1 MASKTPAAAVSA
13 FHEILSWSADR
24 PDWQRDALRRI
35 VVNGTVDGADLKEL
49 ERICRAKHNVDTS
62 TAPPIQADPLA
73 PSHLPP
79 GPGFETSVTLVSIGN
94 LRHVNRIP
102 SDQTLTFGQAP
113 GLTVVYGDNGSGK
126 SGYARVIK
134 KACRSRGAPPTIRPN
149 AFAPSSAGPATAEIV
164 CGLAGTNH
172 PISWQ
177 DGVPSDVRLAN
188 VFVFD
193 AVTAEHYLEEDGPT
207 AFTPRGLDILPKLSK
222 CCDTISGSLQQEI
235 DRIKADIDS
244 SARNWKYNLATVV
257 GKLVSSLSAKTK
269 PADVDR
275 FSQLTESEAQRLRE
289 LTEALQADSKRK
301 VMETRASATR
311 LRAFA
316 SKAAAAAKTLADDEA
331 STLQILMAKAKASAD
346 AAVLV
351 ATGRFD
357 ASFLPG
363 TGGNLWREL
372 WEAARA
378 YSTTAAYDG
387 REFPVTTDGAKCV
400 LCQQD
405 LDEDAVNRLAAF
417 DSFCK
422 DRSQQLAEQAA
433 ERLEEAVER
442 INTIQALS
450 PEFTR
455 IDADLA
461 AVAVGQRAK
470 LDEFVKAAD
479 ERLARIKDNFAK
491 GLWTDLGI
499 LPMSPDA
506 VITQLAAS
514 LEERAKME
522 ESADDPATRE
532 KLTSERDDLAA
543 REWLAGVKADVVEQ
557 IGRYTRIA
565 AIELCKKDTDTRKI
579 TDKNTDLGMLLVTK
593 AYQTRFEAEVNK
605 LGLCS
610 IAVKMEDAEGKK
622 GERRFGLRLEKAQNH
637 KVKDI
642 ASEGEQRCL
651 ALAAFLAELSLA
663 SHQSAL
669 VFDDP
674 VSSLDHW
681 FRKKLARRL
690 AEECQLR
697 QVIVLTHDVVFLN
710 DLRTQAEDLKV
721 APEFRH
727 LEWNGEIPG
736 QCQDGLPWDYKS
748 PEDRLDKL
756 EKQQCVLAKKWG
768 PQPNEEDV
776 REMREAYSWLRA
788 TLERIVERVVFA
800 DVVFRFR
807 SYIDMKKLKEVVGFP
822 DSECR
827 EILRLDKR
835 CCDVTEAHDPA
846 SGRQSP
852 VPSPAELKQDIAD
865 TSAVLAA
872 IRLRRKSM
880 P

>member
-1 MASKTPAAAVSA
+1 
-13 FHEILSWSADR
+13 
-24 PDWQRDALRRI
+24 
-35 VVNGTVDGADLKEL
+35 
-49 ERICRAKHNVDTS
+49 
-62 TAPPIQADPLA
+62 
-73 PSHLPP
+73 
-79 GPGFETSVTLVSIGN
+79 VTLVSVGN

-113 GLTVVYGDNGSGK
+113 GLTVVYGDNGAGK

-134 KACRSRGAPPTIRPN
+134 KACRSRGAPPTIRPD
-149 AFAPSSAGPATAEIV
+149 AFAPSPAGPATAEIV

-177 DGVPSDVRLAN
+177 DGVSSDIRLAN

-235 DRIKADIDS
+235 ERIKTDIAS
-244 SARNWKYNLATVV
+244 SAGNWKYNLATAV

-269 PADVDR
+269 PADVDQL
-275 FSQLTESEAQRLRE
+275 SQLTEGEAQRLRE
-289 LTEALQADSKRK
+289 LNDALQADSKK
-301 VMETRASATR
+301 KAMETRASATR

-316 SKAAAAAKTLADDEA
+316 SKASAAAKTLSDDEA
-331 STLQILMAKAKASAD
+331 GTLQILMAEAKASAD

-351 ATGRFD
+351 ASGRFD

-363 TGGNLWREL
+363 TGGNVWREL

-378 YSTTAAYDG
+378 YSTTVAYDG
-387 REFPVTTDGAKCV
+387 REFPVTTDGARCV

-442 INTIQALS
+442 INTIEALF

-470 LDEFVKAAD
+470 LDEFVNAAD

-499 LPMSPDA
+499 LPMSPGEM
-506 VITQLAAS
+506 ITQLAAG

-522 ESADDPATRE
+522 GSADDPATRE

-557 IGRYTRIA
+557 IGRYTRIE

-579 TDKNTDLGMLLVTK
+579 TDKNTDLTGLLVTE
-593 AYQTRFEAEVNK
+593 AYCRRFEDEVKK
-605 LGLCS
+605 LGLCTIS
-610 IAVKMEDAEGKK
+610 VKMEDAEGKK
-622 GERRFGLRLEKAQNH
+622 GERMFGLRLEKAQIH

-651 ALAAFLAELSLA
+651 ALAAFLAELPLA
-663 SHQSAL
+663 SHHSAL

-681 FRKKLARRL
+681 FRGKIARRL

-710 DLRTQAEDLKV
+710 DLSTQAKDLRV
-721 APEFRH
+721 ASEFRH
-727 LEWNGEIPG
+727 LEWSGEIPG
-736 QCQDGLPWDYKS
+736 QCQDGLPWDCKS
-748 PEDRLDKL
+748 PEDRMDKL
-756 EKQQCVLAKKWG
+756 EKQQRVLAKKWG

-788 TLERIVERVVFA
+788 TLERIVELVVFA

-807 SYIDMKKLKEVVGFP
+807 SYINMKKLKEVVGFP

-846 SGRQSP
+846 SGKQSP

-872 IRLRRKSM
+872 IRLRRNSTPKIIV
-880 P
+880 

>member
-1 MASKTPAAAVSA
+1 MASKAPAAAVSA

-24 PDWQRDALRRI
+24 PAWQRDALRRI
-35 VVNGTVDGADLKEL
+35 VVNGTVDGADLEEL
-49 ERICRAKHNVDTS
+49 ERICRAKHSLDTS
-62 TAPPIQADPLA
+62 TAPPIGVDALA
-73 PSHLPP
+73 LSHLPP
-79 GPGFETSVTLVSIGN
+79 GPGFEMSVTLVSIGN
-94 LRHVNRIP
+94 LRHFNRIP
-102 SDQTLTFGQAP
+102 SDQTLIFGRAP
-113 GLTVVYGDNGSGK
+113 GLTVIYGGNGSGK

-134 KACRSRGAPPTIRPN
+134 KACRSRGAPPTIRPD
-149 AFAPSSAGPATAEIV
+149 AFAPSPAGPATAEIV
-164 CGLAGTNH
+164 CALAGTNH

-177 DGVPSDVRLAN
+177 DGVSSDVRLAN

-193 AVTAEHYLEEDGPT
+193 AVAAEHYLAEDGPT
-207 AFTPRGLDILPKLSK
+207 AFTPRGLDILPKLSR
-222 CCDTISGSLQQEI
+222 CCDTISVSLQQEI
-235 DRIKADIDS
+235 DQIKNDIAL
-244 SARNWKYNLATVV
+244 SARNWKYNLATAV
-257 GKLVSSLSAKTK
+257 GKLVSSLSARTK
-269 PADVDR
+269 PVDVDR
-275 FSQLTESEAQRLRE
+275 LSQLTECEAQRLRE
-289 LTEALQADSKRK
+289 LTEALQADSKQK
-301 VMETRASATR
+301 AMETRASATR
-311 LRAFA
+311 LRTFA
-316 SKAAAAAKTLADDEA
+316 SKAAAAAKTLSDDEA
-331 STLQILMAKAKASAD
+331 RTLQILMAEAKASAD

-363 TGGNLWREL
+363 TGGNVWREL

-378 YSTTAAYDG
+378 YSTTVAYDG
-387 REFPVTTDGAKCV
+387 HEFPVTTDDAKCV

-405 LDEDAVNRLAAF
+405 LGEDAVNRLAAF

-422 DRSQQLAEQAA
+422 DRSQQHAEQAA
-433 ERLEEAVER
+433 ERLEKAVER

-450 PEFTR
+450 PDFTR

-499 LPMSPDA
+499 LPVSPGD
-506 VITQLAAS
+506 VITQLAVS
-514 LEERAKME
+514 LDGRANME

-543 REWLAGVKADVVEQ
+543 REWLAGVKGDVVEQ
-557 IGRYTRIA
+557 IGRYGRMA
-565 AIELCKKDTDTRKI
+565 AIELCKKDTDTHQI
-579 TDKNTDLGMLLVTK
+579 TAKNTALTRLLVTE
-593 AYQTRFEAEVNK
+593 AYRRRFEAEVNK
-605 LGLCS
+605 LGLCT

-681 FRKKLARRL
+681 FREKIARRL

-710 DLRTQAEDLKV
+710 DLSTQAENLRV
-721 APEFRH
+721 ASEFRH

-748 PEDRLDKL
+748 PEDRVDKL
-756 EKQQCVLAKKWG
+756 EKQQRVLAKKWG
-768 PQPNEEDV
+768 PQPNEENV
-776 REMREAYSWLRA
+776 REMREAYSRLRA
-788 TLERIVERVVFA
+788 TLERIVERMVLA

-807 SYIDMKKLKEVVGFP
+807 SFIDMKKLKQVVGFP
-822 DSECR
+822 DSECA
-827 EILRLDKR
+827 EILRLHKR

-846 SGRQSP
+846 SGKQST
-852 VPSPAELKQDIAD
+852 VPSPADLKQDIAD

-872 IRLRRKSM
+872 IRLRRKTVL
-880 P
+880 

>member
-1 MASKTPAAAVSA
+1 MVALPIGEHLWPPQHQRRAA
-13 FHEILSWSADR
+13 R
-24 PDWQRDALRRI
+24 
-35 VVNGTVDGADLKEL
+35 N
-49 ERICRAKHNVDTS
+49 
-62 TAPPIQADPLA
+62 
-73 PSHLPP
+73 
-79 GPGFETSVTLVSIGN
+79 
-94 LRHVNRIP
+94 VNRIP
-102 SDQTLTFGQAP
+102 SDQTLPFGQAP

-149 AFAPSSAGPATAEIV
+149 AFAPSPAGPATAEIV

-193 AVTAEHYLEEDGPT
+193 AATAEHYLEEDGPT

-222 CCDTISGSLQQEI
+222 CCDTISVSLQQEI
-235 DRIKADIDS
+235 DQLNKDIAG
-244 SARNWKYNLATVV
+244 SAKNWKYNLATVV
-257 GKLVSSLSAKTK
+257 GRLVSSLSARTK

-275 FSQLTESEAQRLRE
+275 LSQLTEGEAQRLRE
-289 LTEALQADSKRK
+289 LAEALQADSKQK
-301 VMETRASATR
+301 AMETRASATR
-311 LRAFA
+311 LRSVA
-316 SKAAAAAKTLADDEA
+316 SKAAAAAKTLSDDEA
-331 STLQILMAKAKASAD
+331 SAFQIVVAEAKASAE

-363 TGGNLWREL
+363 TGGNVWREL

-378 YSTTAAYDG
+378 YSTTVAYDG

-400 LCQQD
+400 LCQRD

-422 DRSQQLAEQAA
+422 DRSQQLAEGAA
-433 ERLEEAVER
+433 KRREEAVER
-442 INTIQALS
+442 INTIEALS

-461 AVAVGQRAK
+461 AVPVGQRAK

-479 ERLARIKDNFAK
+479 ERLARIRDNFAK

-499 LPMSPDA
+499 LPMSPDEA
-506 VITQLAAS
+506 IAQLAVS

-532 KLTSERDDLAA
+532 KLTSQRDDLAA
-543 REWLAGVKADVVEQ
+543 REWLAGVKGDVVEQ
-557 IGRYTRIA
+557 IGRYRRIA
-565 AIELCKKDTDTRKI
+565 AIELCKKDTDTHQV
-579 TDKNTDLGMLLVTK
+579 TAKNTDLTRVLVTK
-593 AYQTRFEAEVNK
+593 AYLTLFEDEVKK
-605 LGLCS
+605 LELCT

-622 GERRFGLRLEKAQNH
+622 GERKFGLRLEKAQNH
-637 KVKDI
+637 KVRDI
-642 ASEGEQRCL
+642 ASEGEQRCV

-663 SHQSAL
+663 SHRSAL

-674 VSSLDHW
+674 VSSLDHR
-681 FRKKLARRL
+681 FRKKIARRL

-710 DLRTQAEDLKV
+710 DLSTQAEDLGV
-721 APEFRH
+721 ASEFRH
-727 LEWNGEIPG
+727 LEWSGAIPG
-736 QCQDGLPWDYKS
+736 QCQDGLPWDCKS
-748 PEDRLDKL
+748 PQDRVDKL
-756 EKQQCVLAKKWG
+756 EKQQRDLARKWG

-776 REMREAYSWLRA
+776 REMREAYSLLRA
-788 TLERIVERVVFA
+788 TLEGIVERVVFA

-807 SYIDMKKLKEVVGFP
+807 SYIDMKKLKRVVGFP
-822 DSECR
+822 DSECD
-827 EILRLDKR
+827 EILRLHK
-835 CCDVTEAHDPA
+835 CCSDVTEAHDPG
-846 SGRQSP
+846 SGKQST
-852 VPSPAELKQDIAD
+852 VPSPTELKQDVAA

-872 IRLRRKSM
+872 IHLRQKSIR
-880 P
+880 

>member
-1 MASKTPAAAVSA
+1 MASKAPAAPVSA

-35 VVNGTVDGADLKEL
+35 VVNGTVDEPDLREL
-49 ERICRAKHNVDTS
+49 ERICRAKHSLDPS
-62 TAPPIQADPLA
+62 TAPPIEVDPLVL
-73 PSHLPP
+73 SHLPP

-94 LRHVNRIP
+94 LHHVNRIP
-102 SDQTLTFGQAP
+102 SDQTLIFGQGP
-113 GLTVVYGDNGSGK
+113 GLTVVYGNNGSGK

-134 KACRSRGAPPTIRPN
+134 KACRSRGALPTIRPN
-149 AFAPSSAGPATAEIV
+149 AFAPSPGGPATAEIE

-172 PISWQ
+172 LISWQ

-207 AFTPRGLDILPKLSK
+207 AFTPRGLDILPKLSR
-222 CCDTISGSLQQEI
+222 CCDTINASLQQAI
-235 DRIKADIDS
+235 DRITIDIAT
-244 SARNWKYNLATVV
+244 SARNWKRNPATVV
-257 GKLVSSLSAKTK
+257 GNLLSSLSARTK
-269 PADVDR
+269 PADVDQL
-275 FSQLTESEAQRLRE
+275 SHLTESDAQRLRE
-289 LTEALQADSKRK
+289 LNEALQADSKQK
-301 VMETRASATR
+301 AMETRASATR
-311 LRAFA
+311 LHTFA
-316 SKAAAAAKTLADDEA
+316 SKAAAAAKTLSDDEA
-331 STLQILMAKAKASAD
+331 RTLQILVAGAKASAD
-346 AAVLV
+346 VAVSV

-363 TGGNLWREL
+363 TGGNVWREL

-378 YSTTAAYDG
+378 YSTTVVYDG
-387 REFPVTTDGAKCV
+387 REFPVTTDHAKCV

-405 LDEDAVNRLAAF
+405 LDEDAVKRLAAF

-422 DRSQQLAEQAA
+422 DRTQQLAEQAA
-433 ERLEEAVER
+433 KRFKEADER
-442 INTIQALS
+442 INTIEALS

-461 AVAVGQRAK
+461 AVAAGQRAK

-499 LPMSPDA
+499 LPMSPDE
-506 VITQLAAS
+506 VITQLAVS
-514 LEERAKME
+514 LEGRANME
-522 ESADDPATRE
+522 ESADDPATRQ
-532 KLTSERDDLAA
+532 KLTSERDELAA

-557 IGRYTRIA
+557 IGRYRRIA
-565 AIELCKKDTDTRKI
+565 AIELCKKDTGTHQI
-579 TDKNTDLGMLLVTK
+579 TAKNTALTGLLVTV
-593 AYQTRFEAEVNK
+593 AYQRRFDAEVKK
-605 LGLCS
+605 LGLCT
-610 IAVKMEDAEGKK
+610 IAVTMEDAEGKK
-622 GERRFGLRLEKAQNH
+622 GERKFGLRLEKAHNH

-681 FRKKLARRL
+681 FREKIARRL
-690 AEECQLR
+690 AEECQIR
-697 QVIVLTHDVVFLN
+697 QVIVLTHDAVFLN
-710 DLRTQAEDLKV
+710 DLRTQAEDLGV
-721 APEFRH
+721 AYEFRH

-736 QCQDGLPWDYKS
+736 QCQNGLPWDCKS

-756 EKQQCVLAKKWG
+756 DKQRGVLARNWG
-768 PQPNEEDV
+768 PQPNEDNV
-776 REMREAYSWLRA
+776 RAMRDAYSWLRA
-788 TLERIVERVVFA
+788 TLERMVESMVFA

-807 SYIDMKKLKEVVGFP
+807 SYIKMNKLKQVVGFS
-822 DSECR
+822 DSECD
-827 EILRLDKR
+827 EILRLHKR
-835 CCDVTEAHDPA
+835 CCEVTDAHDTA
-846 SGRQSP
+846 SGKQSNGP
-852 VPSPAELKQDIAD
+852 FPDDLKQDLASA
-865 TSAVLAA
+865 SAVLVA